1 MVHAPHLPTRN
12 IGAIRNEER
21 FTPTPSGRPRARLSR
36 TPKSSTESHLHA
48 QPRAEEGCFSLR
60 GRDLGWVR
68 AWHSGGCAGSTR
80 SLGFTRLEVAC
91 RLRRNGPRRRPWHGE
106 REPEAPEPRGC
117 LAASHPATPPTPR
130 LSDRAHHPE
139 STEGARSL
147 ALETVRFGGFSA
159 TGRERATER
168 NFANWGAGAAPD
180 PPGRCCRRSGSSVSY
195 SSSSLLL
202 YG

>member
-48 QPRAEEGCFSLR
+48 QPRAEEDCFSLR

-68 AWHSGGCAGSTR
+68 AWHSGGCAGSTG
-80 SLGFTRLEVAC
+80 SLGFTRLELAC
-91 RLRRNGPRRRPWHGE
+91 RLHRYGPRRRPWHGE

-147 ALETVRFGGFSA
+147 ALETVRFWGFSA

-180 PPGRCCRRSGSSVSY
+180 PPGRCCRRPG
-195 SSSSLLL
+195 
-202 YG
+202 

>member
-1 MVHAPHLPTRN
+1 M
-12 IGAIRNEER
+12 
-21 FTPTPSGRPRARLSR
+21 
-36 TPKSSTESHLHA
+36 
-48 QPRAEEGCFSLR
+48 
-60 GRDLGWVR
+60 R

-91 RLRRNGPRRRPWHGE
+91 RLRRNAPRRRPWHGE

-147 ALETVRFGGFSA
+147 ALETVRFWGFSA

-180 PPGRCCRRSGSSVSY
+180 PSRLETRGGWRWRLRHTASASAPGARESAPREKPAAPSRALTRAAHPEIPGGTRAIKPHRRTAQRRIDC
-195 SSSSLLL
+195 
-202 YG
+202 